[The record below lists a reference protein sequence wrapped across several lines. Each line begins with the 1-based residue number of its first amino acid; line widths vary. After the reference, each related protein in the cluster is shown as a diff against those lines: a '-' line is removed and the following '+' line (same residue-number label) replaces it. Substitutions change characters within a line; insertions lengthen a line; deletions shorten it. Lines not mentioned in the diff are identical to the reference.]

1 LGNSTKRHPEIYQ
14 SMITG
19 VTQEEWF
26 LLALVIA
33 SISVAVIL
41 LFINN
46 KQSRRI
52 IELET
57 QLNGDQLIHKE
68 REHAWH
74 DANERLRESFA
85 LLSRDALDKN
95 SEAFLKLAE
104 ENLKQ
109 HTLTAK
115 GDLEKSEKAIETLL
129 KPINDALKK
138 TGEQIHNIEKERKQ
152 AFGSLS
158 QQLKSVTET
167 QNLLQNETRNL
178 VNALRRP
185 EVRGQWG
192 EITLKRLAE
201 LAGMVEHCDF
211 FEQEHI
217 TTEEGTLRPDMI
229 VRMPEQREI
238 VIDAKTPLDA
248 YLTAIE
254 AKDEN
259 ERQLHMSRHA
269 KNVRERV
276 RELSAK
282 AYWSQF
288 KNTPEFVVLFIP
300 GDQFLAT
307 ALEQDHELLE
317 DALSSKVIL
326 ATPTSFVALL
336 RAIAYGWRQVAVAK
350 NAEHICLLAEEL
362 YKRLATFVDHLS
374 KIGKGL
380 KSSTDA
386 YNSAVGSLER
396 QVLPGARKF
405 TELGILEKKAL
416 QELEQLETQPRTI
429 NKPTK

>member
-1 LGNSTKRHPEIYQ
+1 
-14 SMITG
+14 MITG

-57 QLNGDQLIHKE
+57 QLSGDQLIHEE

-201 LAGMVEHCDF
+201 LAGMVEYCDF

-217 TTEEGTLRPDMI
+217 TTEEGALRPDMI
-229 VRMPEQREI
+229 IRMPEQREI

-248 YLTAIE
+248 YLSAIE
-254 AKDEN
+254 AKDED
-259 ERQLHMSRHA
+259 ERQLHMNRHA

-307 ALEQDHELLE
+307 ALEQDHKLLE

-350 NAEHICLLAEEL
+350 NAERIRLLAEEL

-374 KIGKGL
+374 RIGKGL

-405 TELGILEKKAL
+405 TELGIQEKKAL
-416 QELEQLETQPRTI
+416 LELEQLETQPRTI

>member
-1 LGNSTKRHPEIYQ
+1 
-14 SMITG
+14 MITG

-57 QLNGDQLIHKE
+57 QLNGDQLVHEE

-109 HTLTAK
+109 HTVTAK

-178 VNALRRP
+178 VNAFRRP

-201 LAGMVEHCDF
+201 LSGMVEYCDF

-217 TTEEGTLRPDMI
+217 TTEEGALRPDMV

-259 ERQLHMSRHA
+259 ERQLHMNRHA

-307 ALEQDHELLE
+307 ALEQDHKLLE

-350 NAEHICLLAEEL
+350 NAEHIRLLAEEL

-374 KIGKGL
+374 RIGKGL

-405 TELGILEKKAL
+405 TELGILEKKTL

-429 NKPTK
+429 SKPTK